1 MSRRTLAV
9 IAILI
14 AGWALCCL
22 VVPNALWDSY
32 MHDARRYALFGPS
45 GEFLPIFVPA
55 CIGSVIVSVV
65 AALAAAGSMRVM
77 AVRVTV
83 LILAAMAVSAALVV
97 SLFGTVLVAASC
109 LMFFVAM
116 ALTYIVRAERAFG
129 KPKKGDRI

>member
-9 IAILI
+9 IAILV

-32 MHDARRYALFGPS
+32 MHDLRRYALFGPS
-45 GEFLPIFVPA
+45 GEFLPAFAPA

-65 AALAAAGSMRVM
+65 AALASAGSMRVR

-83 LILAAMAVSAALVV
+83 LLLAAMAVSAALVV
-97 SLFGTVLVAASC
+97 SLFGAVLVAASC
-109 LMFFVAM
+109 LIYFAAM
-116 ALTYIVRAERAFG
+116 AIAYITRAERAFG
-129 KPKKGDRI
+129 KSPSRRP